1 MRKRKEMKKVL
12 SLALT
17 LMLMLTLVP
26 MTATVNANS
35 DFEIRNGVLTKYNGA
50 GGDVVIP
57 DGVTLIGN
65 GSFMST
71 INIFLSSCFLLNWIL
86 AGVRYFNVRF

>member
-1 MRKRKEMKKVL
+1 M
-12 SLALT
+12 
-17 LMLMLTLVP
+17 
-26 MTATVNANS
+26 
-35 DFEIRNGVLTKYNGA
+35 I
-50 GGDVVIP
+50 GGRPAASELLIITNNKLEVV
-57 DGVTLIGN
+57 DGIGN